1 MTQLGDSFAVVMENL
16 DEGEVILQPSHMM
29 TTTVPVQPAP
39 TAPSH
44 VKKKP
49 VM

>member
-1 MTQLGDSFAVVMENL
+1 MEDL
-16 DEGEVILQPSHMM
+16 DEAEDIMQPSHIM
-29 TTTVPVQPAP
+29 TATVPVRPSP
-39 TAPSH
+39 TARSH

>member
-1 MTQLGDSFAVVMENL
+1 MEDL
-16 DEGEVILQPSHMM
+16 DEGEDIVQPSHMM
-29 TTTVPVQPAP
+29 TATVPVQPAP
-39 TAPSH
+39 TARSH